1 MTTAD
6 TTTLNPPGTDDW
18 VAWRARID
26 ERMEHV
32 ATRADLANLKVWMVT
47 TMVATMFTVGALTVA
62 ALKLLLG

>member
-1 MTTAD
+1 MTTAEV
-6 TTTLNPPGTDDW
+6 TTADLPRNEDW

-32 ATRADLANLKVWMVT
+32 ATKADMANLKVWMVT

-62 ALKLLLG
+62 SLKLLLG

>member
-1 MTTAD
+1 MTTAEV
-6 TTTLNPPGTDDW
+6 TTVDLPRNEDW

-32 ATRADLANLKVWMVT
+32 ATKADMANRKVWMVT

-62 ALKLLLG
+62 SLKLLLG